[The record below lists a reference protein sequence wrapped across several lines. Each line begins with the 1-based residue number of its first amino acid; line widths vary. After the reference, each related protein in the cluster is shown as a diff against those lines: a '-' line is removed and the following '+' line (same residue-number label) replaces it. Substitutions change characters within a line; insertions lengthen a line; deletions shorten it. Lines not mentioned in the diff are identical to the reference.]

1 MLWTTPTGLKPSE
14 LLPPEPDDA
23 DDFCPEP
30 PEPSEPFVPFVP
42 LDWDEAEPDDRTG
55 GAPPL
60 NALATAERIDPARLG
75 WGGGMEELVAAVP
88 PAPAPA
94 PALPDVAPP
103 APAPL
108 DPPAALPAPAAA
120 PAPAD
125 TAAPAR
131 TAAARTMSY
140 AVEPT
145 SPDTIFLA
153 MNGISR
159 SASA

>member
-1 MLWTTPTGLKPSE
+1 MFWTTPTGLKPRE
-14 LLPPEPDDA
+14 LLPPEPGDA
-23 DDFCPEP
+23 DDFFPEP
-30 PEPSEPFVPFVP
+30 PEPSEPFVPFES
-42 LDWDEAEPDDRTG
+42 LAWDEAEPDDRTG

-60 NALATAERIDPARLG
+60 NALATPERIDPARLG
-75 WGGGMEELVAAVP
+75 CGGGMEELVAAVP
-88 PAPAPA
+88 PAPALPA
-94 PALPDVAPP
+94 VAPP

>member
-14 LLPPEPDDA
+14 VLPPEPDDA
-23 DDFCPEP
+23 EDCFSEP
-30 PEPSEPFVPFVP
+30 PEP
-42 LDWDEAEPDDRTG
+42 WDEAEPDDRTG

-94 PALPDVAPP
+94 PALPAVAPP